1 MSATG
6 VGGKDGAYPRASL
19 WSRNSG
25 PQPRWRCLR
34 LPGKQNT
41 NNGSSHY
48 SPQWIRGTSSF
59 RWVLSS
65 VFSPHYSVWFRN
77 RQHEVTQW
85 LLGNGESGPSPKTLE
100 SESTFERCSVI
111 QKQSLKS
118 TDSQMGLHILINWR
132 VKKGGV
138 CISPQSLNCLLR
150 VWLGHYPFSKLPR

>member
-48 SPQWIRGTSSF
+48 SPQWIGGTSSF

-77 RQHEVTQW
+77 RQHQVTQW
-85 LLGNGESGPSPKTLE
+85 LLGNGESAPSLKTLE
-100 SESTFERCSVI
+100 SESTFERCSGI

-132 VKKGGV
+132 VKKGGYA
-138 CISPQSLNCLLR
+138 SHLR
-150 VWLGHYPFSKLPR
+150 VWIVC